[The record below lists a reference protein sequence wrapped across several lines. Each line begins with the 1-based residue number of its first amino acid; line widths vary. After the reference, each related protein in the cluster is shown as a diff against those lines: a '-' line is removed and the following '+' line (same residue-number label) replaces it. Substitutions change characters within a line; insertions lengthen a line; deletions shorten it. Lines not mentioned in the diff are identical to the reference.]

1 SEPTRFYGQLV
12 GAVQAHRP
20 EVPVARGEQRQVIC
34 MPPVQTVSQTE
45 SVLVLQLS
53 PEEVPVGQLPLPASL
68 VVPASAPHRAAVHLS
83 MSWLSQVQE
92 SRNPVFMQ
100 GPSQVSPAE
109 QASPAR
115 QALPPAPPAPA
126 WPPAPA

>member
-1 SEPTRFYGQLV
+1 
-12 GAVQAHRP
+12 
-20 EVPVARGEQRQVIC
+20 

-68 VVPASAPHRAAVHLS
+68 VVPASTLHRAAVHLS
-83 MSWLSQVQE
+83 MLWASQVHD
-92 SRNPVFMQ
+92 SWNPVFMQ

-115 QALPPAPPAPA
+115 HAPPPPAPPAPA
-126 WPPAPA
+126 